1 MISNLNRLSMA
12 VGVVIAT
19 LAGQVVAAS
28 PAPSENATI
37 NLIRL
42 LVQEGVL
49 KKEKADGL
57 IAQAEKEALQARQAS
72 SGSTVVT
79 NPGAAPGEVR
89 VQYVPN
95 IVREQIRDQVKAEV
109 MATAKKENWAQPNT
123 FPDWVSRISF
133 DGDIRLRNESRF
145 YAGGNET
152 TSFVNPGANS
162 NEIIDFAELNNN
174 GPYDVN
180 PNTGTSLPP
189 LLNTR
194 EDRENLFRIRARL
207 GMKALIS
214 PEWTAGIRIGTGSD
228 NNPVSTTQTL
238 GGGFAK
244 KDIWLD
250 QGYLTWNLSDRLTL
264 TGGRIANPFL
274 STDMLYSNDLNF
286 DGVAALFNQKMGK
299 DWGLFGT
306 LGVFP
311 IEYTDDTS
319 TSNGFDKHES
329 ENKWLYG
336 AQLGA
341 NWQINPNNRLKGAL
355 AYYHFEDIEG
365 KRSSPCA
372 PWAGDPGC
380 DTDGSRSSF
389 MQKGNTVFLLRDITI
404 DPANPTTTPQPQF
417 VGLAS
422 EFNLLDLNLV
432 WDSELPED
440 LKLRSQFNYVY
451 NLGYDEGEMNKR
463 SEGQIVNNLKADG
476 SVESGANAMMLQFT
490 LGNSLDLNKQGD
502 WSVFAGYKYIQPDAL
517 PDGFNDSS
525 FHLGGTNAKGYF
537 LGGNYG
543 LARNVLLTGR
553 WLNSEAVYGA
563 PYDID
568 VMQLE
573 INTRF

>member
-1 MISNLNRLSMA
+1 MIANVNRLSWA
-12 VGVVIAT
+12 VGLVVLS
-19 LAGQVVAAS
+19 LAGHASAA

-42 LVQEGVL
+42 LVQQGVL
-49 KKEKADGL
+49 KQDQADGL
-57 IAQAEKEALQARQAS
+57 IAQAEREAVQARQAA
-72 SGSTVVT
+72 TAVA
-79 NPGAAPGEVR
+79 AAPAGAPGDVR

-133 DGDIRLRNESRF
+133 DGDIRLRDESR
-145 YAGGNET
+145 YYSGT
-152 TSFVNPGANS
+152 NS
-162 NEIIDFAELNNN
+162 NQIVDFARLNDR

-180 PNTGTSLPP
+180 PNSSSNLPP

-194 EDRENLFRIRARL
+194 EDRENLFRLRARL
-207 GMKALIS
+207 GMKAVIA

-238 GGGFAK
+238 GGGFGK

-250 QGYLTWNLSDRLTL
+250 QGYLTWKPSDELTL
-264 TGGRIANPFL
+264 TGGRIANPFY
-274 STDMLYSNDLNF
+274 STDLLYSGDLNF
-286 DGVAALFNQKMGK
+286 DGVAAIFNRKLSQ
-299 DWGLFGT
+299 DFGLFGT
-306 LGVFP
+306 VGAFP
-311 IEYTDDTS
+311 VEYTNDTS
-319 TSNGFDKHES
+319 TSNGTDKEES
-329 ENKWLYG
+329 DNKWLYG

-341 NWQINPNNRLKGAL
+341 NWAINDNNRVKGAL
-355 AYYHFEDIEG
+355 AYYRFDDIEG
-365 KRSSPCA
+365 QRSSPCE

-380 DTDGSRSSF
+380 DTDGSRVAF
-389 MQKGNTVFLLRDITI
+389 MQKGNTVFLLRDIT
-404 DPANPTTTPQPQF
+404 PNPLNPSATPQPQY

-422 EFNLLDLNLV
+422 EFNLLDLNLA
-432 WDSELPED
+432 WDTDLPED
-440 LKLRSQFNYVY
+440 LKLRSQAHYVH
-451 NLGYDEGEMNKR
+451 NLGYDEGEMRKR
-463 SEGQIVNNLKADG
+463 SEGQFANNLDENG
-476 SVESGANAMMLQFT
+476 EVESGANAWMLQFT
-490 LGNSLDLNKQGD
+490 LGNSLELKRQGD
-502 WSVFAGYKYIQPDAL
+502 WNMFAGYKYIQPDAL

-543 LARNVLLTGR
+543 LASNVFATGR
-553 WLNSEAVYGA
+553 WLSSEAVYGA

-568 VMQLE
+568 VLQLE

>member
-1 MISNLNRLSMA
+1 MISNVNRLSWA
-12 VGVVIAT
+12 VGLIVLGLSGHS
-19 LAGQVVAAS
+19 LAA

-42 LVQEGVL
+42 LVQQGVL
-49 KKEKADGL
+49 KQDQADGL
-57 IAQAEKEALQARQAS
+57 IAQAEREAVQARQAA
-72 SGSTVVT
+72 TAIA
-79 NPGAAPGEVR
+79 AAPAGAPGDVR

-109 MATAKKENWAQPNT
+109 MATAKQENWAQPNT

-133 DGDIRLRNESRF
+133 DGDIRLRDESR
-145 YAGGNET
+145 YYSGT
-152 TSFVNPGANS
+152 NS
-162 NEIIDFAELNNN
+162 NEIVDFARLNDR

-180 PNTGTSLPP
+180 PNSSSSLPP

-194 EDRENLFRIRARL
+194 EDRENLFRLRARL
-207 GMKALIS
+207 GMKAVIA
-214 PEWTAGIRIGTGSD
+214 PQWTAGIRIGTGSD

-238 GGGFAK
+238 GGGFGK

-250 QGYLTWNLSDRLTL
+250 QGYLTWKPSDELTL
-264 TGGRIANPFL
+264 TGGRIANPFFA
-274 STDMLYSNDLNF
+274 TDLLYSGDLNF
-286 DGVAALFNQKMGK
+286 DGVAAIFNRKLNQ

-306 LGVFP
+306 VGAFP
-311 IEYTDDTS
+311 VEYTNDTS
-319 TSNGFDKHES
+319 TSNGSDKEES
-329 ENKWLYG
+329 DNKWLYG

-341 NWQINPNNRLKGAL
+341 NWAINGSNRLKGAL
-355 AYYHFEDIEG
+355 AYYRFDDIEG
-365 KRSSPCA
+365 QRSSPCQ

-380 DTDGSRSSF
+380 DSDGSRVAF
-389 MQKGNTVFLLRDITI
+389 MQKGNTVFLLRDIT
-404 DPANPTTTPQPQF
+404 PNPLNPSTTPQPQY

-432 WDSELPED
+432 WDADLPED
-440 LKLRSQFNYVY
+440 LKLRSQANYVH
-451 NLGYDEGEMNKR
+451 NLGYDEGEMRKR
-463 SEGQIVNNLKADG
+463 SAGQFANNLDSDG
-476 SVESGANAMMLQFT
+476 NVESGANAWMLQFT
-490 LGNSLDLNKQGD
+490 LGNSLELKREGD
-502 WSVFAGYKYIQPDAL
+502 WNLFAGYKYIQPDAL

-543 LARNVLLTGR
+543 LASNVFATGR
-553 WLNSEAVYGA
+553 WLSSEAVYGA

-568 VMQLE
+568 VLQLE